1 MNLKKQLKIKKQRTE
16 DVPYTEEDKE
26 FYYSLLQQVEANAA
40 VKAAEKK
47 HVNLWKIITPIAT
60 VTAAAIITVTCIFAT
75 RGNNEF
81 LYSDENIKSEE
92 TTFNLM
98 QEDIKHFNLNK
109 LETNSNNF
117 LLMTDSKS
125 TDKLYFTFDSRV
137 GLVNINLVIVINEKY
152 NYKFEIKDEIT
163 KSLTDYSLTY
173 NKNETLTNSGIV
185 GYTYLGKIAV
195 QTETVYF
202 EYTQLPA
209 LGDEAF
215 FESIQQIIQVKK

>member
-40 VKAAEKK
+40 VKAADKK
-47 HVNLWKIITPIAT
+47 HVDLWKIITPIAT

-75 RGNNEF
+75 RGNNDL
-81 LYSDENIKSEE
+81 LYSEENLKIEVSNYESMMQDLNC
-92 TTFNLM
+92 FNFDSISL
-98 QEDIKHFNLNK
+98 NLDRI
-109 LETNSNNF
+109 EMF
-117 LLMTDSKS
+117 YDSKS
-125 TDKLYFTFDSRV
+125 NDKLFYAFNADIDFNTVSFSV
-137 GLVNINLVIVINEKY
+137 VINEKY
-152 NYKFEIKDEIT
+152 NYNFEIKNEVT
-163 KSLTDYSLTY
+163 KTLSDYSLTY
-173 NKNETLTNSGIV
+173 NKNGYTSTSGMD
-185 GYTYLGKIAV
+185 GFTYLGKIAV

>member
-1 MNLKKQLKIKKQRTE
+1 MNLNKQLKIKKQRTE

-47 HVNLWKIITPIAT
+47 HVNLWKIITPVAT
-60 VTAAAIITVTCIFAT
+60 VTAAAIITVTCVLAT
-75 RGNNEF
+75 RVNKDF
-81 LYSDENIKSEE
+81 LYSEENIKSENS
-92 TTFNLM
+92 TFAAV
-98 QEDIKHFNLNK
+98 K
-109 LETNSNNF
+109 
-117 LLMTDSKS
+117 TDSKYFNIDIIES
-125 TDKLYFTFDSRV
+125 EITNILLMSDTQSNDKLYYKVKADIDFCV
-137 GLVNINLVIVINEKY
+137 LNCVVVVNEKY
-152 NYKFEIKDEIT
+152 NYNFEIKDEVT
-163 KSLTDYSLTY
+163 KTLSDYSLTY
-173 NKNETLTNSGIV
+173 NKNEYTSTSGMDGFI
-185 GYTYLGKIAV
+185 YLGKIAV